1 MKTAW
6 HRWGIV
12 ALLTTAVPLA
22 VACSGASDEA
32 SASDDALAR
41 SKKDAGAKDS
51 GPKDASAEDASPK
64 DASSKDA
71 SPKDAGETDA
81 GAPAPTILES
91 FATPSAAGQQPVVDA
106 IDGATTSLHMM
117 MFHLT
122 VAPVV
127 DALVAAKQ
135 RGVDVR
141 LIVDAGNWKSHTP
154 SSVSK
159 PLAAAGIPVT
169 PSSAGFSI
177 THTKSLAVD
186 GKKLLVMSLNLTSP
200 YPTTRD
206 YAVETDDPAALA
218 DFEAVFEADVA
229 NAASGGKTTPELTS
243 DALLWSPVN
252 SESRLISFIDGA
264 QETLVA
270 TAENL
275 GDGKVQA
282 ALLSAVERGV
292 AVRLIAP
299 ECDQNPNP
307 LYDLPFLAKLEA
319 GGVQARAM
327 PAPASADQPYMHA
340 KMMIADGARA
350 YIGSMNFSTNSLTL
364 AREVGIMFSDPATIA
379 AFAPLFE
386 DDWKVAIAPP
396 AASTVSCPTADAVIE
411 P

>member
-1 MKTAW
+1 MLAQGAAMKTAW
-6 HRWGIV
+6 HRWGLV
-12 ALLTTAVPLA
+12 ALLTTAA
-22 VACSGASDEA
+22 GWTTACSGAAEDA
-32 SASDDALAR
+32 SAADDALAR
-41 SKKDAGAKDS
+41 SKKDGGAKD
-51 GPKDASAEDASPK
+51 
-64 DASSKDA
+64 
-71 SPKDAGETDA
+71 AGAADA
-81 GAPAPTILES
+81 GAPAPAILES

-127 DALVAAKQ
+127 DALVAAKK

-141 LIVDAGNWKSHTP
+141 LIFDAGNWASHTP
-154 SSVSK
+154 SSVKK
-159 PLAAAGIPVT
+159 PLAAAGISVT
-169 PSSAGFSI
+169 PSSSGFSI
-177 THTKSLAVD
+177 THTKSLAID

-206 YAVETDDPAALA
+206 YAVETDDAAALA
-218 DFEAVFEADVA
+218 DFEAVFAADVE
-229 NAASGGKTTPELTS
+229 NAASGGKTTPTLTS
-243 DALLWSPVN
+243 NALLWSPVN
-252 SESRLISFIDGA
+252 SESRLVSFIEGA
-264 QETLVA
+264 EHTLVA

-275 GDGKVQA
+275 GDSKVQA
-282 ALLSAVERGV
+282 ALLAAVERGV
-292 AVRLIAP
+292 SVRLIAP

-307 LYDLPFLAKLEA
+307 LYDMPFLAKLAA

-327 PAPASADQPYMHA
+327 PAPASAQQPYMHA

-364 AREVGIMFSDPATIA
+364 AREVGIMLSDPATIA
-379 AFAPLFE
+379 TFAPLFE
-386 DDWKVAIAPP
+386 EDWKVAIAPP